1 MKKSEKFYFI
11 LILVITLTVWV
22 KARITN
28 AESLWLKGGQESLYA
43 DSKAKKKGDTL
54 TVIITE
60 SSQAS
65 HKSVTKRAKDI
76 SLNGAP
82 DAVATGGKANLLS
95 FLPFFGAKAKS
106 SFNGAGATTRTGLL
120 NATITVDV
128 TEVMANGNLVIDG
141 KRVLKVN
148 GDNEEISVSG
158 IIRPQ
163 DITPQN
169 TILSAYIS
177 NANIKYK
184 GEVELTDKERPGVI
198 GRATNKIANIFF

>member
-1 MKKSEKFYFI
+1 MKRSEKFYFI
-11 LILVITLTVWV
+11 LILAITLTVWV
-22 KARITN
+22 KAKITN
-28 AESLWLKGGQESLYA
+28 AESLWLKGKQESLFA
-43 DSKAKKKGDTL
+43 DSKAKKQGDTL

-82 DAVATGGKANLLS
+82 DTVAKGGKANLLS
-95 FLPFFGAKAKS
+95 FLPFAGAKAKS

-120 NATITVDV
+120 NATIAVNV
-128 TEVMANGNLVIDG
+128 TEVLANGNLVING
-141 KRVLKVN
+141 TRVLKVN
-148 GDNEEISVSG
+148 GDEEQISVSG

-169 TILSAYIS
+169 TIFSACIS
-177 NANIKYK
+177 NAQIKYR
-184 GEVELTDKERPGVI
+184 GEAELTDKERPGVI
-198 GRATNKIANIFF
+198 GRVTNKIANLFF